1 MQKLVLPLVIIIIS
15 ACGTAV
21 DVEQINTSET
31 INTSEESSV
40 PALDETTTTAQTS
53 ADKVEFTSEELKL
66 YQLMM
71 DYRAQNNLPS
81 IPYSKSLT
89 YVAQQHCLDLY
100 NNKPD
105 LGDGCNAHSWSDK
118 GTWSACCYTPDHK
131 QAKCIWDKPAEMTSY
146 TGYGYEIACGS
157 SDPQY
162 SSFVMT
168 AEYALQSWKKSSGHN
183 NVILN
188 KENWE
193 DRGWNAVGIGIYK
206 GYACVWFGQESD
218 PAGTLSTK

>member
-1 MQKLVLPLVIIIIS
+1 MTRAIFSVLILAFLS
-15 ACGTAV
+15 CGTAFELEQV
-21 DVEQINTSET
+21 DSTHTVNAGDTANTSDNPQT
-31 INTSEESSV
+31 GADNIK
-40 PALDETTTTAQTS
+40 ATT
-53 ADKVEFTSEELKL
+53 EELKL
-66 YQLMM
+66 YQLIME
-71 DYRAQNNLPS
+71 YREQNSLAS
-81 IPYSKSLT
+81 IPLSKSLT

-100 NNKPD
+100 LNKPD

-118 GTWSACCYTPDHK
+118 GAWSACCYTPDHK
-131 QAKCIWDKPAEMTSY
+131 QAECIWEKPAEMTSY

-168 AEYALQSWKKSSGHN
+168 AEYALQSWKKSPGHN

-188 KENWE
+188 KESWE
-193 DRGWNAVGIGIYK
+193 DRGWNAIGIGVYK